1 MNRFKNLILFIF
13 IALATWC
20 CSLNKFDETVEGAST
35 EWALPLVDTKKSLGD
50 LIQDFDKRSQVEIKS
65 DGSIILH
72 YKGSYVARS
81 SLDIFAAFRNAF
93 FELTD
98 TVMKVPLKTP
108 SGVFVDYADVK
119 SGSLSYGFLLDEE
132 LDITLKIPQLEK
144 DGAPFYKK
152 FKANGTYLDSVD
164 LKGYRLI
171 TKNDLNII
179 ITHEAYRANGERVNL
194 AKKGFIAI
202 RNFEFSFVR
211 GYLGN
216 SVFDVPADTI
226 PIDFFKRWQGGEVRF
241 EEPRMTVELFNSFG
255 IPVRA
260 ISKYANIISL
270 NGQPLSMVSPLQKGI
285 DINYP
290 TMTEVGQTKTTT
302 IVFDKNNSNFAD
314 IISSNPVRM
323 EYDIDGLTN
332 PDTSIKTVG
341 FLTDSSRF
349 NFQVYVDIPLTV
361 KAKNFAFSDSVNV
374 DLSGYESVES
384 AELKILTDNKMP
396 VDINMQGYF
405 VDASQNVIDS
415 FFTKNHLI
423 LRGAPVDIQGLPRGS
438 QSAENFVTLDE
449 EKFKRVRLA
458 KKILLRY
465 SVSTI
470 NSGSSV
476 VRLAAN
482 QDVQVR
488 MGMKFKVKK

>member
-20 CSLNKFDETVEGAST
+20 CSLNKFDEQQIGAST
-35 EWALPLVDTKKSLGD
+35 EWALPILDTQKSLGD
-50 LIQDFDKRSQVEIKS
+50 LIQDFDKQSQVEIKS
-65 DGSIILH
+65 DGSIIMH

-93 FELTD
+93 FPLTD
-98 TVMKVPLKTP
+98 TVMKVPLNTP

-119 SGSLSYGFLLDEE
+119 TGTLSYGFLLNEE

-144 DGAPFYKK
+144 NGVPFYKR
-152 FKANGTYLDSVD
+152 FKASGTYIDSVD
-164 LKGYRLI
+164 LKGWRLVAN
-171 TKNDLNII
+171 NDLNIV
-179 ITHEAYRANGERVNL
+179 ITHDARKANGERVNL
-194 AKKGFIAI
+194 ASNGIISI
-202 RNFEFSFVR
+202 RNFEFNFVR

-216 SVFDVPADTI
+216 SVFDVPADSI
-226 PIDFFKRWQGGEVRF
+226 PIDFFKRWQGGDVHF
-241 EEPRMTVELFNSFG
+241 EEPRMTVELYNSFG
-255 IPVRA
+255 VPVRA
-260 ISKYANIISL
+260 ISKVADVISL
-270 NGQPLSMVSPLQKGI
+270 NGKRLSMISPLQNGI

-290 TMTEVGQTKTTT
+290 SLNEIGQTKKTT
-302 IVFDKNNSNFAD
+302 ITFDKSNSNFAD
-314 IISSNPVRM
+314 IISANPVRM

-332 PDTSIKTVG
+332 PDPNVKTIG

-361 KAKNFAFSDSVNV
+361 KAKNFTFSDTVDV
-374 DLSGYESVES
+374 DLSGYESVQS

-405 VDASQNVIDS
+405 MSSGYDLVDS
-415 FFTKNHLI
+415 FFTKNTII
-423 LRGAPVDIQGLPRGS
+423 LRGAPVDVQGLPRGA

-449 EKFKRVRLA
+449 EKFKKVRLA
-458 KKILLRY
+458 KKIIIKY
-465 SVSTI
+465 SISTT

-476 VRLAAN
+476 VRLAAT
-482 QDVQVR
+482 QDVHVR